1 MSNSL
6 RHEYL
11 QRLEELLPPKEAA
24 RVCEDVEAL
33 IEDRIEEELRR
44 HPDLDIGAAERAAL
58 EALGPPE
65 ALADDL
71 VSSPLTISLATRRT
85 FVRVLAAVFAC
96 HLLLSVALT
105 FAGATWDSIPGI
117 LAPLP
122 LEPFASVFLG
132 VVTIFLIDTG
142 ALLLLY
148 VAVGRAAPERLRPLV
163 PLPGPVT
170 RRGAVEGL
178 VLLGLIALL
187 VNVFLDS
194 VFSVRQGD
202 EMRPFLA
209 PDLKDVVPY
218 ANVVFGFVALRHI
231 AVLVDSRHSLF
242 AVAADALGCLTG
254 SALLVLAATQGK
266 LVSMPASAK
275 LGREAAQVLDNLIE
289 RVFLVVLLI
298 AALLLVIRFV
308 RQAIR
313 LGRLLRR

>member
-1 MSNSL
+1 VSHSL

-11 QRLEELLPPKEAA
+11 ERLEELLPPKEAP
-24 RVCEDVEAL
+24 RVREDVAAL
-33 IEDRIEEELRR
+33 IEDRIEAELER
-44 HPDLDIGAAERAAL
+44 HPDLDATAAERAAL

-65 ALADDL
+65 QLADEL

-105 FAGATWDSIPGI
+105 FAGARWDSIPGI

-122 LEPFASVFLG
+122 LEPFAAVFLG

-142 ALLLLY
+142 ALLLLF
-148 VAVGRAAPERLRPLV
+148 VAIGRAAPERLRPLV

-170 RRGAVEGL
+170 RRGALEGL
-178 VLLGLIALL
+178 VLLALL
-187 VNVFLDS
+187 ALIVNLFLDA

-202 EMRPFLA
+202 TMRPFLA
-209 PDLKDVVPY
+209 PDLKALVPY
-218 ANVVFGFVALRHI
+218 ANGVLGFFALRHV
-231 AVLVDSRHSLF
+231 AVLVSSRHSLF
-242 AVAADALGCLTG
+242 ALTMDALGCLTG
-254 SALLVLAATQGK
+254 SALLVVAATQGK
-266 LVSMPASAK
+266 LVSMPSSSK

-289 RVFLVVLLI
+289 RVFLVVLII

-313 LGRLLRR
+313 MGRLLRR